1 MDLRHNAKVL
11 SFLEKRGV
19 DGATITEIIKSTNL
33 TRDNVR
39 ISLAA
44 LEGAEKIVPRTVGKA
59 KLFRANSLLKK
70 EVNR

>member
-1 MDLRHNAKVL
+1 MDLRHNTKVL
-11 SFLEKRGV
+11 RVLEQKSI

-59 KLFRANSLLKK
+59 KLFRLKSLKS
-70 EVNR
+70 EVKG